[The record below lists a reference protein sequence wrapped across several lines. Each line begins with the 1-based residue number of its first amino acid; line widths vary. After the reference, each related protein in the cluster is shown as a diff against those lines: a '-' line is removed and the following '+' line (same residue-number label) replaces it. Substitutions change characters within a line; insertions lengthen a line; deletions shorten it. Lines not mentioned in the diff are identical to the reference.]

1 MIWEDECY
9 LLSKRKFREN
19 ANIINIFT
27 QKKGKID
34 GIVYGGT
41 SRKIKN
47 YLQISN
53 KLFVTHTS
61 KSENRIGYFKTELI
75 KPISPLYFN
84 DKKRISALISICSI
98 LNILLPDSQPNKKIY
113 QSFEK
118 LINSINLENWIYLY
132 IFFEINLI
140 KELGY
145 DTNLISHS
153 TVNQSNK
160 ELLKLK
166 IDGYIYE
173 IPNYLITKKIPEKFS
188 NLIIRK
194 SLNFT
199 RHVMQNKFFIPN
211 NLIFPKSRVILEN
224 YFN

>member
-1 MIWEDECY
+1 MNWQDEGFI
-9 LLSKRKFREN
+9 LSKRKFREN
-19 ANIINIFT
+19 AIILEVFT
-27 QKKGKID
+27 NQFGKVN

-194 SLNFT
+194 SLYFT
-199 RHVMQNKFFIPN
+199 RHVMQNKFLY
-211 NLIFPKSRVILEN
+211 LII
-224 YFN
+224 